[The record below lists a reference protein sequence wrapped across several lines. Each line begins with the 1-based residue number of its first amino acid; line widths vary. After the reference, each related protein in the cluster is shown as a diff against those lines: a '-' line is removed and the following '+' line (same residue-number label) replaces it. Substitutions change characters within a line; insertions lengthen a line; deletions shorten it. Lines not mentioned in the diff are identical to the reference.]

1 MSIPIPLTG
10 CTPSRAGAK
19 AAALARLQHAGLPV
33 PDSIVIPTGV
43 TDKAL
48 GGAVGQVLAWAE
60 RRAPYGLIARSSA
73 PGEDGATASFAGLY
87 ASVVTPCR
95 PGQVLAALRE
105 VRASASTPVVAQYA
119 AASGLAPDGEL
130 AVLVQPVLRPAVAGV
145 LAAVVS
151 GSECTSWRIETV
163 RGLAEPLVSGT
174 QTGEIHIG
182 RGPVT
187 DSVVPSSQ
195 PFLHLPGTREE
206 LDLPPGEWI
215 TAPSAGGA
223 PARAKVAGSAS
234 GVLRL
239 RTPAE
244 WVQQQVLLPGQRQ
257 ELLSLAV
264 GAARTLGLE
273 RIDME
278 WAITTQGASILQA
291 RPLTR
296 PVGDA
301 TAPLPPSGGW
311 AGLAAV
317 TGSAT
322 GPAAHLGPET
332 PPGGAVLICRA
343 LGPEA
348 AAALL
353 GGPVGVVS
361 TTGGTLSHT
370 AIIARELGIPC
381 VTNVPEADQ
390 IPDGMVLEIDGTAG
404 TVRPAPA
411 VPAPRRENKPA
422 SHDDAA
428 VVTTQIPE
436 ARATDGRAAT
446 LVLHDARSADL
457 NILVRAVTAAS
468 ESTGA
473 LGILLPDGAPPS
485 PVLRPQRPGFEFRSV
500 NGLAVL
506 WPRSAGRLPRRV
518 VALDANNRVIF
529 ERPLDRSTS

>member
-43 TDKAL
+43 TDGAL
-48 GGAVGQVLAWAE
+48 AGAVGQVLAWAE

-73 PGEDGATASFAGLY
+73 LGEDGATASFAGLY

-105 VRASASTPVVAQYA
+105 VRASASAPVVAQYA
-119 AASGLAPDGEL
+119 AARGLPLDGEL

-151 GSECTSWRIETV
+151 GGECSNWRIEAV

-187 DSVVPSSQ
+187 DSVVSSSQ
-195 PFLHLPGTREE
+195 AFLHLPGTREE

-215 TAPSAGGA
+215 IAPSAGGA
-223 PARAKVAGSAS
+223 LARAKVAGSAS

-239 RTPAE
+239 RTPAV

-257 ELLSLAV
+257 ELLSLAA

-278 WAITTQGASILQA
+278 WAITRGPTILQA

-301 TAPLPPSGGW
+301 TAPPPPEGGW

-353 GGPVGVVS
+353 GGPVAVVS

-381 VTNVPEADQ
+381 VTNVPEANQ
-390 IPDGMVLEIDGTAG
+390 IPDGMVLDVDGTAG
-404 TVRPAPA
+404 TIRPALT
-411 VPAPRRENKPA
+411 VPAPRKENGPV
-422 SHDDAA
+422 SHGDAA
-428 VVTTQIPE
+428 IVTTQIPE
-436 ARATDGRAAT
+436 ARAADGRAAT
-446 LVLHDARSADL
+446 LVLHDPRSADL
-457 NILVRAVTAAS
+457 NVLVRAVTAAS

-473 LGILLPDGAPPS
+473 LGILLPDGVPAS
-485 PVLRPQRPGFEFRSV
+485 PVLRPQHPGFEFCSV

-506 WPRSAGRLPRRV
+506 WPRSAGRLPLRV
-518 VALDANNRVIF
+518 VALDADNRVIF
-529 ERPLDRSTS
+529 ERPLNRSAP